1 MCCFGVRVLILLF
14 IVAMSYLLNA
24 AQPQIP
30 VLFWYA
36 GLINI
41 FSIFAMGVDK
51 YQATRDRARIPEPLF
66 TTLSIVGGVYGIWFG
81 AWAFRHK
88 NRKASFVLIHAA
100 IATIWLILIILAN
113 SYGFFN
119 VA

>member
-1 MCCFGVRVLILLF
+1 MCCFGVRVLLLLF

-30 VLFWYA
+30 VLAWYG
-36 GLINI
+36 GLITI
-41 FSIFAMGVDK
+41 FSIMAMGIDK
-51 YQATRDRARIPEPLF
+51 YQALRDRSRIPEALF

-88 NRKASFVLIHAA
+88 NRKASFVLTHAA
-100 IATIWLILIILAN
+100 IAAIWLALIILAN
-113 SYGFFN
+113 YYGIFN
-119 VA
+119 AS